1 MFSSASRPD
10 NTRLERASPE
20 RALVS
25 AMTDSSPIGARVFNL
40 TLEVQPDVSKD
51 ISTQVDSGDRDY
63 QEDREKIEAEEASEG
78 STMETG
84 T

>member
-25 AMTDSSPIGARVFNL
+25 AMTDSSPIGARVVNL
-40 TLEVQPDVSKD
+40 TVEVLSDVSGD
-51 ISTQVDSGDRDY
+51 ISTQVDSGDRAE
-63 QEDREKIEAEEASEG
+63 EDREKIEAEEASGG